1 MHFYVA
7 LVFFGKIS
15 GVVRFWQTLYQAQT
29 LHDLFHLP
37 LSIEAFQ
44 QFQTLG
50 MQLDALQW
58 EEASDIWVYIWNS
71 NVFSSQK
78 AYVHLIDHLTGSWS
92 LHLSFESLQS
102 KQEESFLLA
111 TS

>member
-1 MHFYVA
+1 VA

-15 GVVRFWQTLYQAQT
+15 RVVRFWQTLYQAQT

-78 AYVHLIDHLTGSWS
+78 AYVHLIDHRQVHGAYTC
-92 LHLSFESLQS
+92 LSKACSQNKRKVF
-102 KQEESFLLA
+102 F
-111 TS
+111 